1 LIKSVIIIK
10 DKKYEYLEEIEKAYI
25 FISELRELVY
35 NYENA
40 IDNFALDV
48 EQLDSEILDLQ
59 IDAYTLSNKEIQ
71 KRKDE
76 LFNRIQQSSDKM
88 DAAIKTTIE
97 EITDLESPQ
106 YYKQGKEE
114 VLNLIILSSV
124 SNGEEITIEQI
135 NALLDKIPLE
145 LHFFGNDYY

>member
-106 YYKQGKEE
+106 YYKQGKE
-114 VLNLIILSSV
+114 
-124 SNGEEITIEQI
+124 
-135 NALLDKIPLE
+135 
-145 LHFFGNDYY
+145 

>member
-1 LIKSVIIIK
+1 MIKSVIIIK